1 MTSFRPRLQLHIF
14 TFIIYISI
22 VTWIAA
28 HQHINE
34 NGSSKRPNSIRGLH
48 SNNKITLIA
57 VICNVRYRREMITNA
72 VVGNFLSNTKHN
84 KLRSPQNLPDM
95 CIQSDF
101 ILNDIWI
108 SNKNSK
114 KIA

>member
-1 MTSFRPRLQLHIF
+1 
-14 TFIIYISI
+14 
-22 VTWIAA
+22 
-28 HQHINE
+28 
-34 NGSSKRPNSIRGLH
+34 
-48 SNNKITLIA
+48 
-57 VICNVRYRREMITNA
+57 MITNA

-114 KIA
+114 KKSHECTVSYKSQLQFTHKISLNFYECLANYLHFKL